1 MACAL
6 TLLSAGGMLIAE
18 RGWLAAKARVAGVLI
33 DRAFAMH
40 LRDGGSH
47 RPWGWADMHPIAR
60 LEVPRLGVRR
70 TVLSGAT
77 GATLAFGPGRIHGT
91 ADPNGEGNC
100 VLAGHRDGSFAF
112 LEKLRRGDRIVLRTH
127 GGVVSYVVEELIVAD
142 RRDASILEGS
152 DGTRLT
158 LITCYPFGGLR
169 RSDLRYVVTCAPC
182 PETASGVAH
191 GRLISSRWTFA
202 SSAMP
207 GTAESRSRARSGSAS
222 DGLPSSRSSIGG
234 WRPTT
239 ATSS

>member
-6 TLLSAGGMLIAE
+6 TLLSAGGLLLAE

-40 LRDGGSH
+40 LSDGGRH
-47 RPWGWADMHPIAR
+47 RPWSWADMHPVAR

-91 ADPNGEGNC
+91 ARPNGEGNC
-100 VLAGHRDGSFAF
+100 VIAGHRDGWFAF

-127 GGVVSYVVEELIVAD
+127 GGSVDYVVEDLIVAD
-142 RRDASILEGS
+142 RREGS
-152 DGTRLT
+152 FLEPGEKARLT

-169 RSDLRYVVTCAPC
+169 RSDLRYVVVCAPV
-182 PETASGVAH
+182 PGH
-191 GRLISSRWTFA
+191 GT
-202 SSAMP
+202 
-207 GTAESRSRARSGSAS
+207 GGRS
-222 DGLPSSRSSIGG
+222 
-234 WRPTT
+234 W
-239 ATSS
+239 